1 MLPVM
6 NFVHATPNALGKN
19 SVVILASQQGNTA
32 ETVEAARIARQKGAA
47 TIGLVYTPGTPLC
60 EHSDYTIEYCWARY
74 PETVDPTQQKAAY
87 SLWLAL
93 EVLAQTEGYAHYDEM
108 VSAFASFESVVRGA
122 QQQVQADARHFAEAW
137 KTEKVIYMMG
147 SGPSFGAAHQES
159 ICILLEMQWINSAS
173 IHSGEYFHGP
183 FEITETGT
191 PFILLK
197 SSGRTR
203 PLDDRAI
210 RFIERYQG
218 KLQIIDVEKGGNRRT
233 ARQRARIFLRPA
245 AQLRTGCLQPG
256 AGHRSQPP
264 ADHPPLY
271 VESRILIR

>member
-1 MLPVM
+1 MRAILPK
-6 NFVHATPNALGKN
+6 PRK
-19 SVVILASQQGNTA
+19 S
-32 ETVEAARIARQKGAA
+32 
-47 TIGLVYTPGTPLC
+47 
-60 EHSDYTIEYCWARY
+60 
-74 PETVDPTQQKAAY
+74 
-87 SLWLAL
+87 
-93 EVLAQTEGYAHYDEM
+93 
-108 VSAFASFESVVRGA
+108 
-122 QQQVQADARHFAEAW
+122 
-137 KTEKVIYMMG
+137 EKSHLHDG
-147 SGPSFGAAHQES
+147 QRPSFGAAHQES

-210 RFIERYQG
+210 RFIERYRG
-218 KLQIIDVEKGGNRRT
+218 KLQIIDVERWESTHCTPACANISAACCTT
-233 ARQRARIFLRPA
+233 AYWMF
-245 AQLRTGCLQPG
+245 TTG